1 MNIVIFIQQ
10 LIRMKIELKDWLNS
24 INQNKKNIMDEDPS
38 SIKEYAP
45 YIINRCLS
53 GHIDC
58 LMYANEMNK
67 FSSLDKKLQYDF
79 FINIIRKKK
88 RFSPWLKQEK
98 IKDLEVVKS
107 YYGYSN
113 EKAKQALNILKKEQL
128 DFIKSKLET
137 GGTK

>member
-1 MNIVIFIQQ
+1 
-10 LIRMKIELKDWLNS
+10 MKIELKDWLNS
-24 INQNKKNIMDEDPS
+24 INQTKKNIMDEDAS
-38 SIKEYAP
+38 SVKEYAP

-79 FINIIRKKK
+79 FINTIRKKK

-98 IKDLEVVKS
+98 IKDLEIVKS

-113 EKAKQALNILKKEQL
+113 EKAKQALNILTKTQL

>member
-1 MNIVIFIQQ
+1 
-10 LIRMKIELKDWLNS
+10 
-24 INQNKKNIMDEDPS
+24 MDEDPS
-38 SIKEYAP
+38 FINEYTP

-67 FSSLDKKLQYDF
+67 YSSLDKKLQYDF

-98 IKDLEVVKS
+98 NKDLEIVKS

-113 EKAKQALNILKKEQL
+113 EKAKQALNILTKTQL
-128 DFIKSKLET
+128 DFIKLKLET
-137 GGTK
+137 GGIK